1 VAAQAGTGGEDREG
15 ILHISQSGVPRSRLF
30 ESEEIGRKS
39 MKEKAIVTAAITG
52 GIHTPTMSDYLPI
65 TPKQISDEAVRAYEA
80 GAAVCHIHARNPET
94 GMPSPDLNLMKEII
108 TGIKSR
114 CNIVVCIT
122 TGGGLGMTTEQRVAP
137 VTLYGPELASFNAG
151 SINFALFPAIQR
163 FKEWKF
169 EWEKQYLGM
178 TEDFIYANTFKS
190 MKEYCG
196 KFNER
201 GTKPEFEIFDAGM
214 VNNVAF
220 MIQAG
225 YVKKPVYI
233 QFVMGVL
240 GGITPSPENLLFLV
254 DYAKKL
260 IGDFEFSVCVA
271 GRAQFPICTQ
281 SLLIGGNA
289 RVGLEDNLYLEKG
302 QVAKSNAEQVAKMVR
317 IARELGIDPATPDEA
332 RSILGLK
339 GIDKVNF

>member
-1 VAAQAGTGGEDREG
+1 
-15 ILHISQSGVPRSRLF
+15 
-30 ESEEIGRKS
+30 
-39 MKEKAIVTAAITG
+39 MKEKAVITAAITG
-52 GIHTPTMSDYLPI
+52 SIHTPTMSDYLPI
-65 TPKQISDEAVRAYEA
+65 TPKQIADEAVRSCEA

-94 GMPSPDLNLMKEII
+94 GMPVPDLDLMKEII
-108 TGIKSR
+108 TSIKSR
-114 CNIVVCIT
+114 CNMVVCIT
-122 TGGGLGMTTEQRVAP
+122 TGGGFGMTLEQRVAP
-137 VTLYGPELASFNAG
+137 VDLYKPELASFNAG
-151 SINFALFPAIQR
+151 SINFALFPVIPR

-169 EWEKQYLGM
+169 EWEKQYLGY
-178 TEDFIYANTFKS
+178 TEDFIFPNTFKS
-190 MKEYCG
+190 MREYCA
-196 KFNER
+196 KFSET
-201 GTKPEFEIFDAGM
+201 GTKPEFEIYDSGM

-220 MIQAG
+220 LIQAG

-240 GGITPSPENLLFLV
+240 GGITPSSENLLFLV

-281 SLLIGGNA
+281 SLLIGGNV

-302 QVAKSNAEQVAKMVR
+302 RMAKSNAEQVAKIVR
-317 IARELGIDPATPDEA
+317 MAGELGIDPATPDEA

>member
-1 VAAQAGTGGEDREG
+1 
-15 ILHISQSGVPRSRLF
+15 
-30 ESEEIGRKS
+30 
-39 MKEKAIVTAAITG
+39 MKEKAVVTAAITG
-52 GIHTPTMSDYLPI
+52 SIHTPTMSDYLPI

-94 GMPSPDLNLMKEII
+94 GMPTPDLNLMKEII

-114 CNIVVCIT
+114 CSMVVCIT
-122 TGGGLGMTTEQRVAP
+122 SGGGGGMTVEQRIAP
-137 VTLYGPELASFNAG
+137 VDLYKPELASFNAG
-151 SINFALFPAIQR
+151 SINFALFPVVPR

-169 EWEKQYLGM
+169 EWEKQLLGM
-178 TEDFIYANTFKS
+178 TEDFIFPNTFKS
-190 MKEYCG
+190 MREYCA
-196 KFNER
+196 KFNETA
-201 GTKPEFEIFDAGM
+201 TKPEFEIYDAGM

-225 YVKKPVYI
+225 YVKTPVYI

-240 GGITPSPENLLFLV
+240 GGITPSCENLLFLV
-254 DYAKKL
+254 DYAEKL

-271 GRAQFPICTQ
+271 GKAQFPICTQ
-281 SLLIGGNA
+281 SLLIGGNV

-302 QVAKSNAEQVAKMVR
+302 QKAKSNAEQVTKIIR
-317 IARELGIDPATPDEA
+317 IARELGIDPATPDET
-332 RSILGLK
+332 REILGLK